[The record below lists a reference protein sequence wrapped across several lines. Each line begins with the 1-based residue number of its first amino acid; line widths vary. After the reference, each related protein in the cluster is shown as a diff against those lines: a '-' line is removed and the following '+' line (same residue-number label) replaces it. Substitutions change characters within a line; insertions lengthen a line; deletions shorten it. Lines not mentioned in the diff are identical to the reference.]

1 MPKSKEITR
10 ELNQVMLNA
19 MLELKKLVDY
29 DLSQKH
35 DFLSVINTFL
45 LGVVSSAVDLVELN
59 LPGSAPFIY
68 ADVEAAA
75 KLGGLRSIKNMQSA
89 NGAIKYSVSNI
100 DPDDMTTAMNYLG
113 QEL

>member
-35 DFLSVINTFL
+35 DLNVVVYGAPVIQHDCKCAAFPENT
-45 LGVVSSAVDLVELN
+45 
-59 LPGSAPFIY
+59 
-68 ADVEAAA
+68 
-75 KLGGLRSIKNMQSA
+75 A
-89 NGAIKYSVSNI
+89 NFTDNFVGRW
-100 DPDDMTTAMNYLG
+100 
-113 QEL
+113 